1 MPVTKV
7 KVNGSWVPAM
17 PVGGGGDM
25 TKAVYDTN
33 DDGVV
38 NANVMKMF
46 EHTSINMVQ
55 NPCIAPV

>member
-38 NANVMKMF
+38 NA
-46 EHTSINMVQ
+46 
-55 NPCIAPV
+55 AD

>member
-7 KVNGSWVPAM
+7 KVNGEWIPAM
-17 PVGGGGDM
+17 PVGGGGEGDM

-38 NANVMKMF
+38 NA
-46 EHTSINMVQ
+46 
-55 NPCIAPV
+55 AD